1 VLGWGSAAN
10 FDEAHRD
17 FDVSDSAGFEGEQ
30 HELSGFVAAYSGL
43 GTVEQ
48 EVVGSESGSEG
59 ASVASTLGCVTAITL
74 LFVSVGCSVRISG
87 GTLGL
92 TVVLVVFFGPQ
103 QPPPQVMMRL
113 WLTKV

>member
-1 VLGWGSAAN
+1 MLGWGSAAN

-59 ASVASTLGCVTAITL
+59 ASVASTLGCVAAITL
-74 LFVSVGCSVRISG
+74 LVVSVGCSVRISG